1 MSDPEEPPSYATW
14 VPPVY
19 DMNSRPRQLYST
31 HLPQSQANTE
41 GTDDPYI
48 FARMAKW
55 CPDGSVA
62 LAQCEDRSF
71 SPPELLGVSIDATA
85 STSLPKSLTQSS
97 PILDYAWYPTA
108 SPRDP
113 ASFCFVASVRECP
126 VKLLDASD
134 GRLRASYRIVD
145 HRERQVAPHSVAFN
159 VGANKLYCGFEDA
172 IEVFDIHRP
181 GEGTRL
187 RTTPSKKSR
196 DGLKGEF
203 SRTSPRLR
211 AQTYSVRCLSA
222 GIVSAL
228 AFAPDVS
235 SDLYAAGSFSP
246 SSPSSSNIAIFSEAN
261 GDVPIMFVG
270 AEDRQPGGGAGYGVR
285 ASVSQLMFNPARP
298 FLLFASFRRVDE
310 IYCWDL
316 RGDVSRPVEVFST
329 HPTLPIRNLTNQRLR
344 FDLDFGGNWLA
355 VGEEGGG
362 VSVFDLAVPNST
374 VGGKGQESGPPSSP
388 MSTPP
393 TMPTLRYDA
402 HGDAVGSVAFH
413 PLRPLLLSVSGSR
426 HFDHVDVASRV
437 SSDSSTSDSEG
448 DLEGHTECPPTRR
461 STHAVKRSR
470 NKPQPVAL
478 DTTIKLWGF
487 GQEASSG
494 GQERGE

>member
-1 MSDPEEPPSYATW
+1 MSSPGELPTHATW
-14 VPPVY
+14 TPPVY
-19 DMNSRPRQLYST
+19 DMNTSPRQLYSMR
-31 HLPQSQANTE
+31 LPQSRANADGGE
-41 GTDDPYI
+41 DPSV
-48 FARMAKW
+48 FARLAKW

-71 SPPELLGVSIDATA
+71 RFLELPAELLRVSIDATT
-85 STSLPKSLTQSS
+85 STSLPKCLTQSS

-159 VGANKLYCGFEDA
+159 VGANRLYCGFEDA

-196 DGLKGEF
+196 DGLKGKF
-203 SRTSPRLR
+203 SRTSLPRLKT
-211 AQTYSVRCLSA
+211 QTYSMQCLSA

-235 SDLYAAGSFSP
+235 SDVYAAGSFSP
-246 SSPSSSNIAIFSEAN
+246 SSPSSSNIAIFSETN
-261 GDVPIMFVG
+261 GQIPIMFVG
-270 AEDRQPGGGAGYGVR
+270 AEDQPAGGGAGYGVR
-285 ASVSQLMFNPARP
+285 ASVSQLMFSPARP
-298 FLLFASFRRVDE
+298 FLLFASFRRVDD
-310 IYCWDL
+310 IFCWDL

-329 HPTLPIRNLTNQRLR
+329 HSTQPIRNLTNQRLR
-344 FDLDFGGNWLA
+344 FDLDGGGNWLA
-355 VGEEGGG
+355 VGDEGGG
-362 VSVFDLAVPNST
+362 VSVFDLTAGSST
-374 VGGKGQESGPPSSP
+374 PVGGKEQESAPRSSP
-388 MSTPP
+388 MSKPRT
-393 TMPTLRYDA
+393 TPTLRFDA

-426 HFDHVDVASRV
+426 HFDHGDVASGV

-448 DLEGHTECPPTRR
+448 DLEGETECPPSLGTY
-461 STHAVKRSR
+461 AVKRR
-470 NKPQPVAL
+470 HA
-478 DTTIKLWGF
+478 TIKLWGF
-487 GQEASSG
+487 GREAGSG
-494 GQERGE
+494 GQLEEGVE